1 METKTLT
8 PEELQTVRN
17 LNGERNTLINQF
29 GALEFEI
36 QTLELQKEQLI
47 ENLQKLSEASENLGA
62 ELQSK
67 YGEGNVNLDT
77 GEFIPR

>member
-8 PEELQTVRN
+8 PEELQTVRS